1 MATYYK
7 LKKFG
12 WKLCK
17 SKHKRLA
24 FEDLRSML
32 MQCMNVHT
40 QATIQHYI
48 EILEETG
55 YIRRLVV
62 NNELRFEII
71 KIKVKNS
78 EHK

>member
-1 MATYYK
+1 
-7 LKKFG
+7 
-12 WKLCK
+12 
-17 SKHKRLA
+17 
-24 FEDLRSML
+24 ML

-40 QATIQHYI
+40 QATIRHYI
-48 EILEETG
+48 EILEEREF
-55 YIRRLVV
+55 IRRILV